1 LNGEIVVADSS
12 LLALAVDP
20 VGSPLFSGPFDY
32 IYSYC
37 PLDWMV
43 CGELVD
49 FRPLACA
56 QVFQSR
62 KPAFFVWQSR
72 LIQSFDVDSAKAP
85 PDVWL
90 KRLGSSAAAQRWQ
103 SSDGQR
109 WWMVWLRTVRPCWC
123 FLRQKLV
130 SHREFHRR
138 FLMLNFCSQMNFIE
152 KAFSPH
158 SLPGLPRLQVL
169 KTNAL
174 TG

>member
-1 LNGEIVVADSS
+1 MARSSSQTGPFSPWPLTPSVPRCFWDHPITAALIIPLIGWSAAS
-12 LLALAVDP
+12 LLISGSWLAP
-20 VGSPLFSGPFDY
+20 RFSNQGSL
-32 IYSYC
+32 
-37 PLDWMV
+37 L
-43 CGELVD
+43 
-49 FRPLACA
+49 
-56 QVFQSR
+56 
-62 KPAFFVWQSR
+62 FFVRQSR

-130 SHREFHRR
+130 SHGEFHRR

-158 SLPGLPRLQVL
+158 SLPGLPRLQAL